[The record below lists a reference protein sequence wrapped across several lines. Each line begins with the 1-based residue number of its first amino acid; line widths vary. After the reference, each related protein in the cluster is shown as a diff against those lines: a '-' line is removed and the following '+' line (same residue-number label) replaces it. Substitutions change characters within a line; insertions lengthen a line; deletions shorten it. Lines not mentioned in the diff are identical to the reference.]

1 MGRKVTAAV
10 TRTVTDKYTLY
21 TVPTRNRAEW
31 SLMYV
36 ISLTGTDSAA
46 VYWYDSSENV
56 EYQVLGAKNLG
67 AGEYT
72 LLTDAVVVME
82 EGDEIRVK
90 NSTTNTMTYIATVEL
105 IQNTAVSYHQN

>member
-1 MGRKVTAAV
+1 MGRKVTAAA
-10 TRTVTDKYTLY
+10 TRTDATKVTLY

-36 ISLTGTDSAA
+36 ISLTGTDSPA
-46 VYWYDSSENV
+46 VYWYDKSANV

-67 AGEYT
+67 SGEFV

-82 EGDEIRVK
+82 EDDEIRIK
-90 NSTTNTMTYIATVEL
+90 NSSTNTVTYIATVEL
-105 IQNTAVSYHQN
+105 IQNTSISYHQS